1 MKHLATTIAA
11 GAVFCAASVLFEHVA
26 FAGTATNETIGGRTV
41 RVFVP
46 SQPDAKPSL
55 VLMLHG
61 CTQNAADFAAAT
73 RMDDV
78 AEANGFVVAYPQQ
91 DKLGTN
97 GCWQWYS
104 TAHQSRDAGEP
115 KELADIAQT
124 VATAHGVSAD
134 RVYVAGISSGGAMSV
149 VLGAT
154 YPDRFAAIGVVAGLE
169 YKAATSYAGS
179 FSATVSGGP
188 DPDTQGTLAHT
199 AMGSFAR
206 VVPTL
211 VINGTSDGVVAPIN
225 GDQVTQQ
232 WRKTNELVLGDG
244 SIADPT
250 SDTGMA
256 GYTFTRYLH
265 HEKKNNAVVVEQI
278 VVDGLGHAWP
288 GGLANGS
295 YSDPKGPDASRTLW
309 DFFKARSTTTPLP
322 PDSGDPDPVPGS
334 DAGTDPGTNS
344 GGSSGNG
351 ASTERTAPTD
361 SPAASSSDDG
371 GCATTPSRG
380 TSVGGAVA
388 PMAMALLAA
397 LVTIARR
404 RQRRAS

>member
-1 MKHLATTIAA
+1 MKHLATTLAA
-11 GAVFCAASVLFEHVA
+11 GATFCAASVAFEHVA
-26 FAGTATNETIGGRTV
+26 LAGTATNETIGDRTV

-46 SQPDAKPSL
+46 SQPDTAPSL

-61 CTQNAADFAAAT
+61 CTQDAEDFAAAT
-73 RMDDV
+73 KMDDV
-78 AEANGFVVAYPQQ
+78 AEENGFVVAYPQQ
-91 DKLGTN
+91 DELGTN

-134 RVYVAGISSGGAMSV
+134 RVYVAGISSGAAMSV

-169 YKAATSYAGS
+169 YKAATSYGGS
-179 FSATVSGGP
+179 FSATLSGGP
-188 DPDTQGTLAHT
+188 DPDTQGALAHT

-244 SIADPT
+244 SIADAT
-250 SDTGMA
+250 SDTGMT
-256 GYTFTRYLH
+256 GYTFTRYYH
-265 HEKKNNAVVVEQI
+265 REKTTNAIVVEQI

-288 GGLANGS
+288 GGLKNGS
-295 YSDPKGPDASRTLW
+295 YSDPKGPDASRALW
-309 DFFKARSTTTPLP
+309 EFFKARSTATPLP

-334 DAGTDPGTNS
+334 DAGTDDGTS
-344 GGSSGNG
+344 PGGSSGNG
-351 ASTERTAPTD
+351 AATERATPTD
-361 SPAASSSDDG
+361 STAATGSDDG
-371 GCATTPSRG
+371 GCTSTPAAPLGAGSAGLIGLVVATFT
-380 TSVGGAVA
+380 
-388 PMAMALLAA
+388 M
-397 LVTIARR
+397 ARR
-404 RQRRAS
+404 RRARH